1 MVPTNRRI
9 SMPPRLELFVAI
21 LELVAFFLVTPE
33 VIGRSRLEAL
43 FERMG
48 RLNDWFRSVWFDREF
63 GPVPPSSAMVL
74 AIIVSFGLAALLGF
88 DAKTGESLMFATITA
103 IVVGPVLFVGFYL
116 FLRTLHRRAKLGRL
130 LAVVGACLFV
140 AGRLI
145 VMASAYSRIT
155 N

>member
-1 MVPTNRRI
+1 
-9 SMPPRLELFVAI
+9 MPPRLELFVAI

-43 FERMG
+43 FARMG
-48 RLNDWFRSVWFDREF
+48 RLNDWFRSVWFDRDF
-63 GPVPPSSAMVL
+63 GPVPPSSAMILV
-74 AIIVSFGLAALLGF
+74 IIVSFGIAALLGF
-88 DAKTGESLMFATITA
+88 DVPRSESIMFASVA
-103 IVVGPVLFVGFYL
+103 SVVIGPALFVAFYL
-116 FLRTLHRRAKLGRL
+116 FLRTLHRRAKLGRI

-155 N
+155 S

>member
-1 MVPTNRRI
+1 
-9 SMPPRLELFVAI
+9 MPPKLELFVAI

-33 VIGRSRLEAL
+33 IIGRARLEAL

-48 RLNDWFRSVWFDREF
+48 RLNDWFRAVWFDRDF
-63 GPVPPSSAMVL
+63 GPVPPSSALILV
-74 AIIVSFGLAALLGF
+74 IIVSFSIAALLGF
-88 DAKTGESLMFATITA
+88 DAQRSESLMFATVA
-103 IVVGPVLFVGFYL
+103 AVVIGPALFVAFYL
-116 FLRTLHRRAKLGRL
+116 FLRTLHHRAKLGRI